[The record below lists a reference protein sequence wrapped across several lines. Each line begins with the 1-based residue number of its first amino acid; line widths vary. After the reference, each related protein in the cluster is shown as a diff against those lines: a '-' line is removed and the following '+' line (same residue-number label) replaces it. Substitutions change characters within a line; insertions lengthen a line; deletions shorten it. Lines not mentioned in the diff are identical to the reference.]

1 MIHPLNSHNTR
12 APMEY
17 GDHMGKKATSLY
29 RLISV
34 GLNVPPGIV
43 LDNRLFTAE
52 LEAGG
57 LTAAIDRELSK
68 LNEQTISTVAA
79 AIDRLWSD
87 YRLSSDVVDQLTTA
101 LDPDK
106 SYAVRSSA
114 SLEDLDEASFAGQY
128 DSVLRLKGATA
139 ISDGIKLCYR
149 SLYSERSLSYLYAK
163 QGKVTAADLKMAIVV
178 QEMVDAK
185 AGGVL
190 FTAHPL
196 LGLDREMMVELT
208 AGTGEALV
216 GGQVKPVSCALPW
229 FDALPSEALEQA
241 AALELDDRSLLDLR
255 AQALEAAK
263 TFGFPLDVEFAIDQ
277 AGSVYLLQARAITS
291 MRYDGIDGLWTT
303 ADFKDGGVSAQ
314 ACRRYM
320 WSLYEFAWEHSL
332 KQFLVNGKLLSPP
345 PNEAYS
351 RMFFGR
357 PYWNLN
363 IAKQAMRKVP
373 GYKERSFDAD
383 YGISGR
389 YDGDGEMTPINLK
402 TVLRFLPTALAQRKL
417 LKEREANA
425 RRIQIELLATVER
438 YHEQLDALSVDSD
451 SEALANLW
459 LTIHYEGYPL
469 VEGSYFHQIFLNTIH
484 QTLIRDTLLMQMGE
498 SDYLALLGGLE
509 DVSHLLPFYG
519 LWQISRKIRQD
530 TTRLVSWQAAPVE
543 DLAALLT
550 KDFEQDEIV
559 ADLQAWFDTY
569 GYHSAKELDISEP
582 NYSEAPEL
590 ILSQLQTML
599 SWGDKMGP
607 EADREIARAAYDET
621 YEKLERQLGPR
632 KTRRLGRKVNRM
644 RGLLWW
650 REEFRDLSTRYYDL
664 IRRGALLL
672 AKKFCEM
679 DLLAA
684 EDEIWQLKIEEIR
697 SVLRGEMSRR
707 ELRETIHRAD
717 LYYNAYRHF
726 LSANEL
732 PDDTTTGQA
741 NESRLDDSGLADKAM
756 IKGISAGGGL
766 ARGPARV
773 IRSLSEIDHIQAG
786 DILVTRFTDT
796 GWTVKFAVL
805 AGIVTEYGGVLS
817 HAAIVSREYG
827 IPCIVG
833 ATGAMEQVAD
843 GVEIVVDA
851 GSGRVWLA
859 EDWEEW
865 KHAEGGS

>member
-1 MIHPLNSHNTR
+1 
-12 APMEY
+12 MEHKDY
-17 GDHMGKKATSLY
+17 LGKKAISLY
-29 RLISV
+29 RLLSA
-34 GLNVPPGIV
+34 GLNVPSGIV
-43 LDNRLFTAE
+43 LDNRIFMAE
-52 LEAGG
+52 LEAGC
-57 LTAAIDRELSK
+57 LATAIDRELDR
-68 LNEQTISTVAA
+68 LNEQTIPAVAG
-79 AIDRLWSD
+79 AIERLWSD
-87 YRLSSDVVDQLTTA
+87 YHLSSDVVAELSPA
-101 LDPDK
+101 LDPGK

-128 DSVLRLKGATA
+128 DSVLRLSGVTA
-139 ISDGIKLCYR
+139 ISEGIKLCYR

-163 QGKVTAADLKMAIVV
+163 QGKVSATDLKMAIIV

-196 LGLDREMMVELT
+196 LGLDREMLVELT
-208 AGTGEALV
+208 SGTGEALV

-229 FDALPSEALEQA
+229 FGAPPAEALEQVA
-241 AALELDDRSLLDLR
+241 TLGLDDRALLDLR

-263 TFGFPLDVEFAIDQ
+263 TFGFPLDIEFAIDQ
-277 AGSVYLLQARAITS
+277 TGSVHLLQARAITS
-291 MRYDGIDGLWTT
+291 MRYDGIEGLWTT

-314 ACRRYM
+314 VCRRYM

-332 KQFLVNGKLLSPP
+332 KQFLVDGKLLSPA
-345 PNEAYS
+345 PNEDYS

-373 GYKERSFDAD
+373 GYKERNFDAD
-383 YGISGR
+383 YGITGQ
-389 YDGDGEMTPINLK
+389 YDGDGETTPINLK
-402 TVLRFLPTALAQRKL
+402 TILRFLPTALAQRKL

-425 RRIQIELLATVER
+425 RHIQTELLTTVER
-438 YHEQLDALSVDSD
+438 YHERLDKLSVNSD
-451 SEALANLW
+451 LKELADLW

-469 VEGSYFHQIFLNTIH
+469 IEGSYFHQIFLNTIH
-484 QTLIRDTLLMQMGE
+484 QTLIRDTLLKQMDE

-509 DVSHLLPFYG
+509 EVSHLLPFYD
-519 LWQISRKIRQD
+519 LWRISRKIRQD
-530 TTRLVSWQAAPVE
+530 ATLLESCQAASVE
-543 DLAALLT
+543 ELAALLM
-550 KDFEQDEIV
+550 KNSEQAEIV
-559 ADLQAWFDTY
+559 ADFKAWFTTY

-599 SWGDKMGP
+599 SWGDKLGP
-607 EADREIARAAYDET
+607 EADRETARAAYDKV
-621 YEKLERQLGPR
+621 YERLVRQLGPR
-632 KTRRLGRKVNRM
+632 KARRLGRKVNRM

-664 IRRGALLL
+664 IRRAALLL
-672 AKKFCEM
+672 AKEFCRM
-679 DLLAA
+679 GLLAD

-697 SVLRGEMSRR
+697 SVLRGEMSHQ
-707 ELRETIHRAD
+707 ELHETIRRAD
-717 LYYNAYRHF
+717 LYYHAYRHF
-726 LSANEL
+726 MSANEL
-732 PDDTTTGQA
+732 PNDTTA
-741 NESRLDDSGLADKAM
+741 GLANDSKPGDSDLVDKAI

-773 IRSLSEIDHIQAG
+773 IRSLAEIDHIQTG

-827 IPCIVG
+827 IPCVVG

-843 GVEIVVDA
+843 GAEIVLDA

-859 EDWEEW
+859 EDREEG
-865 KHAEGGS
+865 KHMGGGD